1 MYKDTN
7 SSIVEL
13 LEKENTFTI
22 HQKNIRNRA
31 IEIYKEK
38 HTFMEQSFIQTINAT
53 TVQYGTEIVGPKIL
67 SLFTSNVNVSEMIE
81 IFKQKI
87 SCWKPDN
94 LKPI

>member
-13 LEKENTFTI
+13 LEKENTFTA
-22 HQKNIRNRA
+22 HQKNIRNRG

-38 HTFMEQSFIQTINAT
+38 HTFMEQSYIQNINAT
-53 TVQYGTEIVGPKIL
+53 TVQYGTEIMGPKIL
-67 SLFTSNVNVSEMIE
+67 SLFTSNVNISEMIE

-87 SCWKPDN
+87 SYWKPDN